1 MQIIL
6 GALADD
12 LSVQFEKAQV
22 EYIGKTPLDIIQ
34 RSADAISLLSIRGYL
49 SEAEARK
56 ARQRLVNNPA
66 LKDGALF

>member
-34 RSADAISLLSIRGYL
+34 RSADAISLLSIHGYL
-49 SEAEARK
+49 TESETRK
-56 ARQRLVNNPA
+56 ARQRLMKEIKV
-66 LKDGALF
+66 KEV

>member
-12 LSVQFEKAQV
+12 LSVQFKKAGVQ
-22 EYIGKTPLDIIQ
+22 YIGKPSLDIIQ

-49 SEAEARK
+49 TESETLRARK
-56 ARQRLVNNPA
+56 RLMKEIQIRGV
-66 LKDGALF
+66 

>member
-34 RSADAISLLSIRGYL
+34 RSADAISLLSIHGYL
-49 SEAEARK
+49 TESETRK
-56 ARQRLVNNPA
+56 ARQRLMKEIKV
-66 LKDGALF
+66 KGV

>member
-12 LSVQFEKAQV
+12 LEKQFKKAGVQ
-22 EYIGKTPLDIIQ
+22 YIGKPSLDIIQ

-49 SEAEARK
+49 SESEARK
-56 ARQRLVNNPA
+56 ARQRLMKEIKV
-66 LKDGALF
+66 KGV

>member
-22 EYIGKTPLDIIQ
+22 QYIGKTSLDILQ
-34 RSADAISLLSIRGYL
+34 KSADAISLLSIRGYL
-49 SEAEARK
+49 SESEARK
-56 ARQRLVNNPA
+56 ARERLMKEIKVREV
-66 LKDGALF
+66 

>member
-12 LSVQFEKAQV
+12 LSVQFEKGHV
-22 EYIGKTPLDIIQ
+22 EYVGKTPLDIIQ

-49 SEAEARK
+49 TESETLRARK
-56 ARQRLVNNPA
+56 RLMKEIKIRKVG
-66 LKDGALF
+66 DD

>member
-12 LSVQFEKAQV
+12 LSVRFEKAQV

-34 RSADAISLLSIRGYL
+34 RSADAISLLSIHGYL
-49 SEAEARK
+49 TESETRK
-56 ARQRLVNNPA
+56 ARQRLMKEIKV
-66 LKDGALF
+66 KGV

>member
-34 RSADAISLLSIRGYL
+34 RSADAISLLSIHGYL
-49 SEAEARK
+49 SESEARK
-56 ARQRLVNNPA
+56 ARQRLMKEIKV
-66 LKDGALF
+66 KGV

>member
-12 LSVQFEKAQV
+12 LSIQFEKAQV
-22 EYIGKTPLDIIQ
+22 QYIGKTSLDILQ
-34 RSADAISLLSIRGYL
+34 KSADAISLLSIRGYL

-56 ARQRLVNNPA
+56 ARQRLMKEIQIKEA
-66 LKDGALF
+66 SHD

>member
-12 LSVQFEKAQV
+12 LSVQFDKAQV

-34 RSADAISLLSIRGYL
+34 RSADAISLLSIHGYL
-49 SEAEARK
+49 TESETRK
-56 ARQRLVNNPA
+56 ARQRLMKEIKV
-66 LKDGALF
+66 KGV

>member
-12 LSVQFEKAQV
+12 LSVQFKKAGVQ
-22 EYIGKTPLDIIQ
+22 YIGKPSLDIIQ

-49 SEAEARK
+49 SE
-56 ARQRLVNNPA
+56 
-66 LKDGALF
+66 

>member
-12 LSVQFEKAQV
+12 LSAQFDKAKV
-22 EYIGKTPLDIIQ
+22 EYVGKTPLDIIQ
-34 RSADAISLLSIRGYL
+34 RSADAISLLSIHGYL
-49 SEAEARK
+49 IESETRK

-66 LKDGALF
+66 LKGGALF